1 MRTSSPIFIHCV
13 TVCEWRGPYPLV
25 RVLSTSVHRVR
36 ASARTRCCE
45 CALPPCMESIS
56 VRSSDRAACG
66 EPGFVCAH
74 IPHRSWRSGPRPVFG
89 HRVCCSVCTRASHRV
104 ARMAARC
111 GGGPLGAAAAFT
123 CDGFARLK
131 SGVCSSLVAQ
141 DASACQRSDSV
152 LVLWSNAGPQP
163 LDGAGSG
170 GLIIDDGG
178 DVGAGRCADDH
189 AGRRA

>member
-56 VRSSDRAACG
+56 VRSSDHAACG

-89 HRVCCSVCTRASHRV
+89 HRVCLQCVYTCFPPRGAH
-104 ARMAARC
+104 
-111 GGGPLGAAAAFT
+111 GGPLRRRSIVSCNCVHVRRLRSAQVWCLFIIGCTGCIRVPAVRLSSRAVVERRTSAAGW
-123 CDGFARLK
+123 CGLGRL
-131 SGVCSSLVAQ
+131 
-141 DASACQRSDSV
+141 
-152 LVLWSNAGPQP
+152 
-163 LDGAGSG
+163 
-170 GLIIDDGG
+170 
-178 DVGAGRCADDH
+178 DH
-189 AGRRA
+189 R